1 MKSFKYYLKN
11 CFIFYVYLLIMMITA
26 LAIAAIENMLWLQII
41 LSVLNIG
48 LFSFIM
54 FTMCKKIGEDA
65 YKLKHTNDIKRRV
78 IMQTGDYYNFDTV
91 SEYGKY
97 KGLYIGIYTAAPL
110 IIMLLL
116 HLIIGFFGVRA
127 SALEVACAFTYG
139 MFVFPVKIIS
149 ANASIYWSAYA
160 VIILVLI
167 AWAGYGA
174 GAIKMQRQYAKIQ
187 KTNEQIYGKK

>member
-54 FTMCKKIGEDA
+54 FTMCKKTGEDA

-139 MFVFPVKIIS
+139 MFVFPVKIIN
-149 ANASIYWSAYA
+149 ANASIYWSVYA

>member
-26 LAIAAIENMLWLQII
+26 LAIAAIENMLWLQIV

-160 VIILVLI
+160 VIILIFI

>member
-11 CFIFYVYLLIMMITA
+11 CFIFYFYLIITMITA
-26 LAIAAIENMLWLQII
+26 LAIVAIKNMLWLQII
-41 LSVLNIG
+41 LSILNVG
-48 LFSFIM
+48 LFLFIM
-54 FTMCKKIGEDA
+54 FTMCKKTGEDA

-97 KGLYIGIYTAAPL
+97 KGVYIGIYTAAPL

-127 SALEVACAFTYG
+127 SALELACAFTYG
-139 MFVFPVKIIS
+139 TFIFPVKILS
-149 ANASIYWSAYA
+149 ADASIYWSVYA
-160 VIILVLI
+160 VVVIILN
-167 AWAGYGA
+167 AWLGYGS
-174 GAIKMQRQYAKIQ
+174 GVLKMKKQYAKIQ